1 MKKNDGFSVPL
12 GLVDYINPFLY
23 AITTYT
29 IIINMRE
36 VMKTL
41 FYELFI
47 IGAVISLLFGLI
59 IPTGKLIVGLGIIK
73 FRMPVILVFL
83 VNSGILLSGLIL
95 FQTITHIKLA
105 LFLVIILLSL
115 LILFMIYLK
124 NKKLNT
130 IAVLIGTI
138 GYLMIYISLIIK
150 SILSNHFIP
159 IIFYIV
165 AISLFIMLCMIG
177 IKANLKDYKVHWI
190 IEISNII
197 CQLSVAIGTLL
208 LF

>member
-12 GLVDYINPFLY
+12 GLVDYINPILY
-23 AITTYT
+23 AITTYI

-36 VMKTL
+36 VMKTP

-59 IPTGKLIVGLGIIK
+59 IPTGKLIVGLGLIK

-83 VNSGILLSGLIL
+83 VNSGIFLSGLIL
-95 FQTITHIKLA
+95 FRTITHLKLA
-105 LFLVIILLSL
+105 LFLGIILFFL
-115 LILFMIYLK
+115 LLLFIIYLK
-124 NKKLNT
+124 SKKTNT
-130 IAVLIGTI
+130 IAVLIGAI

-150 SILSNHFIP
+150 SIISNHYIP

-177 IKANLKDYKVHWI
+177 IKANLKDSKVHWI

-197 CQLSVAIGTLL
+197 CQLSVAIGTIL

>member
-12 GLVDYINPFLY
+12 GLVDYINPILY
-23 AITTYT
+23 AITTYI

-36 VMKTL
+36 VMKTP

-59 IPTGKLIVGLGIIK
+59 IPTGKLIVGLGLIK

-83 VNSGILLSGLIL
+83 VNSGIFLSGLIL
-95 FQTITHIKLA
+95 FQTITHLKLA
-105 LFLVIILLSL
+105 LFLEIILFFL
-115 LILFMIYLK
+115 LLLFIIYLK
-124 NKKLNT
+124 SKKTNT
-130 IAVLIGTI
+130 IAVLIGAI

-150 SILSNHFIP
+150 SIISNHYIP
-159 IIFYIV
+159 IICYIV

-177 IKANLKDYKVHWI
+177 IKANLKDSKVHWI

-197 CQLSVAIGTLL
+197 CQLSVVIGTIL

>member
-12 GLVDYINPFLY
+12 GLVDYINPILY

-29 IIINMRE
+29 IIINMKG
-36 VMKTL
+36 VMRTP

-47 IGAVISLLFGLI
+47 IGICISLLFGLI

-115 LILFMIYLK
+115 LILFIIYLK
-124 NKKLNT
+124 NKKTNT
-130 IAVLIGTI
+130 IAVLIGAI
-138 GYLMIYISLIIK
+138 GYLLIYTSLILK
-150 SILSNHFIP
+150 SIISNNFIP
-159 IIFYIV
+159 IAFYIV
-165 AISLFIMLCMIG
+165 AISLFIILCIIG

>member
-1 MKKNDGFSVPL
+1 MKKNDGFSVLL
-12 GLVDYINPFLY
+12 GLVDYINSILY
-23 AITTYT
+23 AITTYI

-36 VMKTL
+36 VMKTP

-59 IPTGKLIVGLGIIK
+59 IPTGKLIVGLGLIK

-95 FQTITHIKLA
+95 FQTIAHIKLA
-105 LFLVIILLSL
+105 LFLGIILLFL
-115 LILFMIYLK
+115 LLLFIIYLK
-124 NKKLNT
+124 SKKTNT
-130 IAVLIGTI
+130 IAVLIGAI
-138 GYLMIYISLIIK
+138 GYLMIYTSLIIK
-150 SILSNHFIP
+150 SIISNHYIP
-159 IIFYIV
+159 IVFYII
-165 AISLFIMLCMIG
+165 AISLFTMLCMIG
-177 IKANLKDYKVHWI
+177 IKANLKDPKVHWI

-197 CQLSVAIGTLL
+197 CQLSVAIGTIL

>member
-12 GLVDYINPFLY
+12 GLVDYINPILY
-23 AITTYT
+23 AITTYI

-36 VMKTL
+36 VMKTP

-59 IPTGKLIVGLGIIK
+59 IPTGKLIVGLGLIK

-83 VNSGILLSGLIL
+83 VNSGIFLSGLIL
-95 FQTITHIKLA
+95 FQTITHLKLA
-105 LFLVIILLSL
+105 LFLEIILFFL
-115 LILFMIYLK
+115 LLLFIIYLK
-124 NKKLNT
+124 SKKTNT
-130 IAVLIGTI
+130 IAVLIGAI

-150 SILSNHFIP
+150 SIISNHYIP

-177 IKANLKDYKVHWI
+177 IKANLKDSKVHWI

-197 CQLSVAIGTLL
+197 CQLSVAIGTIL

>member
-12 GLVDYINPFLY
+12 GLVDYINPILY

-36 VMKTL
+36 VMKTP

-47 IGAVISLLFGLI
+47 IGASMSLLFGLI
-59 IPTGKLIVGLGIIK
+59 IPTGKLIVGLGLIK

-83 VNSGILLSGLIL
+83 VNSGIFLSGLIL

-105 LFLVIILLSL
+105 LFLGIILFFL
-115 LILFMIYLK
+115 LLLFIIYLK
-124 NKKLNT
+124 NKKINT
-130 IAVLIGTI
+130 IAVLIGAI

-150 SILSNHFIP
+150 SIISNHFIP

>member
-36 VMKTL
+36 GMKTP

-59 IPTGKLIVGLGIIK
+59 IPTGKLIVGLGLIK

-105 LFLVIILLSL
+105 LFLGIILLSL
-115 LILFMIYLK
+115 LLLFIIYLK
-124 NKKLNT
+124 NKKANT
-130 IAVLIGTI
+130 IAVLIGAI
-138 GYLMIYISLIIK
+138 GYLLIYISLIIK
-150 SILSNHFIP
+150 SIISNHFIP

-177 IKANLKDYKVHWI
+177 IKANLKDSKVHWI

-197 CQLSVAIGTLL
+197 CQLSVAIGTIL

>member
-12 GLVDYINPFLY
+12 GLVDYINPILY
-23 AITTYT
+23 AITTYI

-36 VMKTL
+36 VRKTP

-59 IPTGKLIVGLGIIK
+59 IPTGKLIVGLGLIK

-83 VNSGILLSGLIL
+83 VNSGIFLSGLIL
-95 FQTITHIKLA
+95 FQTITHLKLA
-105 LFLVIILLSL
+105 LFLEIILFFL
-115 LILFMIYLK
+115 LLLFIIYLK
-124 NKKLNT
+124 SKKTNT
-130 IAVLIGTI
+130 IAVLIGAI

-150 SILSNHFIP
+150 SIISNHYIP

-177 IKANLKDYKVHWI
+177 IKANLKDSKVHWI

-197 CQLSVAIGTLL
+197 CQLSVAIGTIL

>member
-12 GLVDYINPFLY
+12 GLVDYINPILY
-23 AITTYT
+23 AITTYI

-36 VMKTL
+36 VRKTP

-59 IPTGKLIVGLGIIK
+59 IPTGKLIVGLGLIK

-83 VNSGILLSGLIL
+83 VNSGIFLSGLIL
-95 FQTITHIKLA
+95 FQTITHLKLA
-105 LFLVIILLSL
+105 LFLEIILFFL
-115 LILFMIYLK
+115 LLLFIIYLK
-124 NKKLNT
+124 SKKTNT
-130 IAVLIGTI
+130 IAVLIGAI

-150 SILSNHFIP
+150 SIISNHYIP

-177 IKANLKDYKVHWI
+177 IKANLKDSKVHWI

>member
-12 GLVDYINPFLY
+12 GLVDYINPILY

-29 IIINMRE
+29 IIINMKG
-36 VMKTL
+36 VMRTP

-47 IGAVISLLFGLI
+47 IGICISLLFGLI

-105 LFLVIILLSL
+105 LFLGIILLFL
-115 LILFMIYLK
+115 LLLFIIYLK
-124 NKKLNT
+124 SKKTNT
-130 IAVLIGTI
+130 IAVLIGAI
-138 GYLMIYISLIIK
+138 GYLMIYTSLIIK
-150 SILSNHFIP
+150 SIISNHYIP
-159 IIFYIV
+159 IIFYNAYI
-165 AISLFIMLCMIG
+165 
-177 IKANLKDYKVHWI
+177 
-190 IEISNII
+190 
-197 CQLSVAIGTLL
+197 
-208 LF
+208 

>member
-12 GLVDYINPFLY
+12 GLVDYINPILY

-29 IIINMRE
+29 IIINMKG
-36 VMKTL
+36 VMRTP

-47 IGAVISLLFGLI
+47 IGICISLLFGLI

-115 LILFMIYLK
+115 LILFIIYLK
-124 NKKLNT
+124 NKKTNT
-130 IAVLIGTI
+130 IAVLIGAI
-138 GYLMIYISLIIK
+138 GYLLIYTSLILK
-150 SILSNHFIP
+150 SIISNNFIP

-165 AISLFIMLCMIG
+165 AISLFIILCIIG